1 MKNKQMTAVEWLQER
16 INIGLTYEQEVLFEG
31 LFEQA
36 KEMEKQQIIDAYRDG
51 RSDQQSEKASRFYN
65 RNAEFYYNE
74 TYKN

>member
-1 MKNKQMTAVEWLQER
+1 MENKQMTSVEWLEKQ
-16 INIGLTYEQEVLFEG
+16 LYEWAGGRFYFPPHFFE
-31 LFEQA
+31 EA